1 MIILI
6 IETYIAHFS
15 CGTWSNALYNLIKWL
30 KINEIYK
37 QLKLKINKGINNNIN
52 YKVNNK
58 YLTN

>member
-1 MIILI
+1 MSNMIK
-6 IETYIAHFS
+6 
-15 CGTWSNALYNLIKWL
+15 CALQFDKVFK

-37 QLKLKINKGINNNIN
+37 HLRLKLNNWINNNNNNNNNNSNNNN